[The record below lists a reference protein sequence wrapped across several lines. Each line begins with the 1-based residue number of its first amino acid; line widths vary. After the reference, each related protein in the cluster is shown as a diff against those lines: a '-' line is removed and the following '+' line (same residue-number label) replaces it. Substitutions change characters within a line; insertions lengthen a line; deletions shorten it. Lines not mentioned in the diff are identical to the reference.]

1 MKHEH
6 YYKDVRSFNTIDI
19 YAVLALFDVTDPA
32 EQHAIKKLL
41 LAGGRGAKDAT
52 KDRLEAIESLLR
64 GFELRCELTGDEADI
79 DELYQVLATWV
90 DRLSDFD
97 VDLPDSSEELN
108 PLEAPEHV
116 HINFIPT

>member
-90 DRLSDFD
+90 DRLSDFGA
-97 VDLPDSSEELN
+97 DLPDSSEELN
-108 PLEAPEHV
+108 PLEAPEHI